1 MKVNV
6 NTCNVE
12 DLLKIPGVGEKTAE
26 KIINTRGESPFTL
39 HSLCD
44 LLRKDP
50 QEIEKVVTFEE
61 VIIQSDRSHDLS
73 DMKSTMDLCDERN
86 AAFSWEETRPKKHVR
101 SYTPADERRE
111 APPASQYD
119 EGCRRRQYSAEFQED
134 QHSRYFREHQRSG
147 QLHNRDSRRQYGY
160 DSDKSDD
167 EPEHSRKF
175 IQPPKSLIYSG
186 ESSWAA
192 FEMKFKRFVR
202 EQMFS
207 EKEAKDYLCW
217 VLVDR
222 AADYYTLMMREDRHM
237 PLRQLMKRMEQ
248 RFASKHLRET
258 ALIRFQNAKQ
268 RIEESI
274 EDWAERLHH
283 LALYAFEEDAGA
295 GLSKRDIKQMV
306 LKFCTGCVD
315 REAGL
320 NAANMRPES
329 LDEATTFILQYQFN
343 HAAVYGRK
351 EDRSPEAAVR
361 SVRSRRDYSEERSPP
376 RREYRG
382 RDATPAWSRTERP
395 QNPRESWGE
404 RRDYSPRQ
412 DRQSPQ
418 ERREETPPGRSRE
431 AEPDQLQLKNLLG
444 SMMAGLESRLGR
456 MMDDKLSNFASRIE
470 GKVSSLSLRVE
481 KMEDRIDKLEKS
493 RRSPSPKTHST
504 SPLTCYGCGS
514 SGHFI
519 SQCPER
525 GVKSTECAKSRSS
538 IRHPRDDRCRA
549 CGKHGRDR
557 EHRNRSR
564 SRSRSR
570 SQERARHPRDGRCR
584 AWGKHGRDREESPH
598 ERSREGGY
606 RRRHRQEGHPY
617 DERSRAYGV
626 RGSPVYGEP
635 RHPRERSRE
644 GGNGEAPKKP
654 PREVS

>member
-12 DLLKIPGVGEKTAE
+12 DLLKIPGVGEKTAQ
-26 KIINTRGESPFTL
+26 KIIKTRGESPFTL
-39 HSLCD
+39 HSLSD

-50 QEIEKVVTFEE
+50 QEIE
-61 VIIQSDRSHDLS
+61 
-73 DMKSTMDLCDERN
+73 
-86 AAFSWEETRPKKHVR
+86 ETQPKKHVR

-119 EGCRRRQYSAEFQED
+119 KDSRRRQYSVEFQED

-147 QLHNRDSRRQYGY
+147 QLHNRNARRQYGY
-160 DSDKSDD
+160 DSDELDD
-167 EPEHSRKF
+167 EPGHSRKF
-175 IQPPKSLIYSG
+175 IQPPESLIYSG

-274 EDWAERLHH
+274 EDWAECLHH

-295 GLSKRDIKQMV
+295 GLWKRDIKQMV
-306 LKFCTGCVD
+306 LKFCTGCAN

-320 NAANMRPES
+320 HAANTRPES
-329 LDEATTFILQYQFN
+329 LDEATTFFLQYQFN

-382 RDATPAWSRTERP
+382 RDATPVWNRAERT
-395 QNPRESWGE
+395 QNPTESWGE

-412 DRQSPQ
+412 DRPPFKPPQ
-418 ERREETPPGRSRE
+418 ERREVTPPGRGRE
-431 AEPDQLQLKNLLG
+431 AEPDQPQLKDLLG
-444 SMMAGLESRLGR
+444 SMMADLESRLGR
-456 MMDDKLSNFASRIE
+456 MMDDKLSNILHPGSK
-470 GKVSSLSLRVE
+470 GKFPPCLS
-481 KMEDRIDKLEKS
+481 
-493 RRSPSPKTHST
+493 
-504 SPLTCYGCGS
+504 G
-514 SGHFI
+514 
-519 SQCPER
+519 
-525 GVKSTECAKSRSS
+525 
-538 IRHPRDDRCRA
+538 
-549 CGKHGRDR
+549 
-557 EHRNRSR
+557 
-564 SRSRSR
+564 
-570 SQERARHPRDGRCR
+570 
-584 AWGKHGRDREESPH
+584 
-598 ERSREGGY
+598 
-606 RRRHRQEGHPY
+606 
-617 DERSRAYGV
+617 
-626 RGSPVYGEP
+626 
-635 RHPRERSRE
+635 
-644 GGNGEAPKKP
+644 
-654 PREVS
+654 

>member
-6 NTCNVE
+6 NACDVE
-12 DLLKIPGVGEKTAE
+12 DLLKIPGVGEKTAQ
-26 KIINTRGESPFTL
+26 KIIRTRGESPFTL

-61 VIIQSDRSHDLS
+61 VNIQSDRSHELS

-101 SYTPADERRE
+101 SYMPADERRE

-119 EGCRRRQYSAEFQED
+119 EDRRRRRYSAEFQED
-134 QHSRYFREHQRSG
+134 QHGRYLREHQRSG
-147 QLHNRDSRRQYGY
+147 QLHNRHSRRQYGY
-160 DSDKSDD
+160 DSDESDD

-175 IQPPKSLIYSG
+175 IQPPKSLIYSVDEENG
-186 ESSWAA
+186 AKVCLKA
-192 FEMKFKRFVR
+192 
-202 EQMFS
+202 S
-207 EKEAKDYLCW
+207 E
-217 VLVDR
+217 
-222 AADYYTLMMREDRHM
+222 
-237 PLRQLMKRMEQ
+237 
-248 RFASKHLRET
+248 RET

-268 RIEESI
+268 RIEKSI

-283 LALYAFEEDAGA
+283 LALYAFEEEAGA
-295 GLSKRDIKQMV
+295 GLWKRDIKQMV
-306 LKFCTGCVD
+306 LKFCTGCAD

-320 NAANMRPES
+320 HAANMRPES

-351 EDRSPEAAVR
+351 EDSSPEAAVR

-376 RREYRG
+376 RREYR
-382 RDATPAWSRTERP
+382 RREATPVWNRAERT

-412 DRQSPQ
+412 DRPPFKPPQ
-418 ERREETPPGRSRE
+418 ERREVTPPGRSRE
-431 AEPDQLQLKNLLG
+431 AEPDQPQLKDLLG

-470 GKVSSLSLRVE
+470 SKVSSLSLRVE

-493 RRSPSPKTHST
+493 RRSPSPKTRST

-519 SQCPER
+519 SQCPVR
-525 GVKSTECAKSRSS
+525 GVKS
-538 IRHPRDDRCRA
+538 
-549 CGKHGRDR
+549 
-557 EHRNRSR
+557 
-564 SRSRSR
+564 
-570 SQERARHPRDGRCR
+570 
-584 AWGKHGRDREESPH
+584 
-598 ERSREGGY
+598 
-606 RRRHRQEGHPY
+606 
-617 DERSRAYGV
+617 V
-626 RGSPVYGEP
+626 RFEDPKNGTGSE
-635 RHPRERSRE
+635 
-644 GGNGEAPKKP
+644 
-654 PREVS
+654 

>member
-1 MKVNV
+1 MNVNV

-12 DLLKIPGVGEKTAE
+12 DLLKIPGVGEKTAQ

-39 HSLCD
+39 HSLSD

-50 QEIEKVVTFEE
+50 QKIVEVVTFED
-61 VIIQSDRSHDLS
+61 VQKQPDRSHGLS
-73 DMKSTMDLCDERN
+73 DLKNRMDLCDERN

-119 EGCRRRQYSAEFQED
+119 EGRRRRQYSAEFQED

-147 QLHNRDSRRQYGY
+147 QLHNRHSRRQYGY
-160 DSDKSDD
+160 DSDESDD

-217 VLVDR
+217 VLVGR

-258 ALIRFQNAKQ
+258 TLIRFQNVKQ

-283 LALYAFEEDAGA
+283 LARYAFEKDAGA
-295 GLSKRDIKQMV
+295 GLWKRDIKQMV

-320 NAANMRPES
+320 HAANMRPES

-382 RDATPAWSRTERP
+382 RDATPAWNRAERP
-395 QNPRESWGE
+395 QNPGESWGE
-404 RRDYSPRQ
+404 RRDYSPARTG
-412 DRQSPQ
+412 RPSSHL
-418 ERREETPPGRSRE
+418 RRGGR
-431 AEPDQLQLKNLLG
+431 
-444 SMMAGLESRLGR
+444 
-456 MMDDKLSNFASRIE
+456 
-470 GKVSSLSLRVE
+470 
-481 KMEDRIDKLEKS
+481 
-493 RRSPSPKTHST
+493 
-504 SPLTCYGCGS
+504 
-514 SGHFI
+514 
-519 SQCPER
+519 
-525 GVKSTECAKSRSS
+525 
-538 IRHPRDDRCRA
+538 
-549 CGKHGRDR
+549 
-557 EHRNRSR
+557 
-564 SRSRSR
+564 
-570 SQERARHPRDGRCR
+570 
-584 AWGKHGRDREESPH
+584 
-598 ERSREGGY
+598 
-606 RRRHRQEGHPY
+606 
-617 DERSRAYGV
+617 
-626 RGSPVYGEP
+626 
-635 RHPRERSRE
+635 
-644 GGNGEAPKKP
+644 
-654 PREVS
+654 